1 MGLMGN
7 NPYYSGN
14 PWAMALDSGMA
25 AWNSEEDRQLAKQKQ
40 AADIANAESI
50 RSQQQQMIDMQMQ
63 SAKQKQDEYAM
74 SQKAQGDFQQRIS
87 PRQLVD
93 AGGIPTTL
101 GEGLL
106 PPEFNGQASDPA
118 WGETL
123 AAMQGRKELPALP
136 LSPIEQAGYA
146 SRLGKEGSHVMETYQ
161 KATADKPM
169 NPLYVKMIEAAQAG
183 ALNEQGKA
191 MLNAAGYGQFIQ
203 KPDKTDNSHNVQ
215 TLPSPDG
222 KTEQKFQYNPTTR
235 RYDIPMGEPYA
246 VKSQVMKINTGDGNP
261 VAQSTFV
268 DPRTGMP
275 LVFDKK
281 AGTYRVASI
290 QGGGGVTGKPT
301 ALSPEAATKVEM
313 LDTTIRLVPE
323 IRRQMFD
330 AKGNIDWLDV
340 ANAQTKT
347 WGTKGRK
354 IATDINQAVEQV
366 LRVESG
372 AAVPEQEVVRAAARF
387 KPQIGDTK
395 EIVLSK
401 MNNLEKFVQG
411 ARDKFNVGRSP
422 QAQGNEV
429 IQRVPPKTM
438 TSLPPA
444 SEHAGRTVIGS
455 DGIKRKSNGSKWEL
469 VR

>member
-1 MGLMGN
+1 MGLMSN
-7 NPYYSGN
+7 SNPYYGGN
-14 PWAMALDSGMA
+14 AFAEVINQGLEG
-25 AWNSEEDRQLAKQKQ
+25 WNRQEDR
-40 AADIANAESI
+40 N
-50 RSQQQQMIDMQMQ
+50 M
-63 SAKQKQDEYAM
+63 AM
-74 SQKAQGDFQQRIS
+74 ER
-87 PRQLVD
+87 
-93 AGGIPTTL
+93 
-101 GEGLL
+101 
-106 PPEFNGQASDPA
+106 QASDLA
-118 WGETL
+118 NQAELRRIQGEQL
-123 AAMQGRKELPALP
+123 AIQQAEAQRKQSAYDYQQKGQQAVQDLYSPVPDAARQDYINKGLLEQGPPDMAQYPLEGYLVTPQVSPDKLFQTALP
-136 LSPIEQAGYA
+136 YMDTKEIGNTYKEMGLA
-146 SRLGKEGSHVMETYQ
+146 S
-161 KATADKPM
+161 
-169 NPLYVKMIEAAQAG
+169 
-183 ALNEQGKA
+183 
-191 MLNAAGYGQFIQ
+191 
-203 KPDKTDNSHNVQ
+203 KPDQITQKDMLTALATGKVMPESLQ
-215 TLPSPDG
+215 AARRPDG
-222 KTEQKFQYNPTTR
+222 TMDWSKVQIFDNTKEPGYKQREYEKGDKKYFEESQDGGRTWKPVSDAP
-235 RYDIPMGEPYA
+235 RYKPVSG
-246 VKSQVMKINTGDGNP
+246 GDSNP

-268 DPRTGMP
+268 DPKTGMP

-323 IRRQMFD
+323 IRKQMFD